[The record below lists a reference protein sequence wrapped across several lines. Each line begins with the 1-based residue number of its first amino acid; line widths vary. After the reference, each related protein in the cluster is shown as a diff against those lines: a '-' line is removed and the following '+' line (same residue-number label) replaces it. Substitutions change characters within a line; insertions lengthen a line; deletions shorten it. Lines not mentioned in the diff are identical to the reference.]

1 MFNMQSGQHRQSFP
15 ARPPASRATKS
26 NASVLAAAAAAS
38 KHTKAVTGL
47 MIDSLNRT
55 VVSCGLDGKVKV
67 SPTNFSLC
75 VLAN

>member
-15 ARPPASRATKS
+15 ARLPAARSKVSALAT
-26 NASVLAAAAAAS
+26 ASVSS

-47 MIDSLNRT
+47 MVDSLNRT

-67 SPTNFSLC
+67 CLPLKLFNVT
-75 VLAN
+75 ADD